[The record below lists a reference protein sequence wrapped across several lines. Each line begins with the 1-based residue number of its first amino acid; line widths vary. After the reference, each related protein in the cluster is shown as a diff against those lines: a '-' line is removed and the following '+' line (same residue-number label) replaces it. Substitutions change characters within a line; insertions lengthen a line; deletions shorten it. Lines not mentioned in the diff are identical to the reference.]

1 MKQLFTGLFLALFLT
16 CANAQQEVPTVK
28 MWKLETA
35 GIGGWGAASKAI
47 RVRATLEKMKGVG
60 SVVFDTTG
68 RGYLQ
73 MRKKLKP
80 SQESINKAL
89 AKIKPKVTVKK
100 LELVKFPK
108 KMNKYELT
116 VTGVSWQSSCIEIRG
131 ILEKVKGVVRV
142 HAYGSNGKVIVH
154 TNKKG
159 VVTKKSVEALL
170 KTHPK
175 LKLRKLKRI

>member
-16 CANAQQEVPTVK
+16 CASAQQEVPTVK
-28 MWKLETA
+28 MWKLETE

-68 RGYLQ
+68 RGYLR

-80 SQESINKAL
+80 TKESINKVL
-89 AKIKPKVTVKK
+89 AGMKPKVTVKK

-108 KMNKYELT
+108 KMIKYELT
-116 VTGVSWQSSCIEIRG
+116 VMGVSWQSSCIEIRG
-131 ILEKVKGVVRV
+131 ILEKIDGIARV
-142 HAYGSNGKVIVH
+142 HVYGSNSKVIVH

-159 VVTKKSVEALL
+159 VITSKSVETLL
-170 KTHPK
+170 KANPK
-175 LKLRKLKRI
+175 LKLRKFKRI